1 MLHFLVNFFASF
13 TRSHSWDNVTTAWPK
28 TSSSAISAP
37 PPHAVPKPITTRHY
51 LLNGGM
57 FAAYFG
63 RSPTE
68 LGEAK
73 ICPYLLHAI
82 EVQVDFYPCRERRI
96 CPLRRHA
103 VTDSE
108 SLLGDGNRGGR
119 ANNGHARGIN

>member
-1 MLHFLVNFFASF
+1 LGAGCRTGSNP
-13 TRSHSWDNVTTAWPK
+13 WDNFTTAWPK
-28 TSSSAISAP
+28 DLVLRNLSPSTAC
-37 PPHAVPKPITTRHY
+37 HY
-51 LLNGGM
+51 LLYGRK
-57 FAAYFG
+57 FAAFFG

-73 ICPYLLHAI
+73 ICQYLLHSI
-82 EVQVDFYPCRERRI
+82 EVEVELYPFRERRR

-119 ANNGHARGIN
+119 ANNGLARGIN